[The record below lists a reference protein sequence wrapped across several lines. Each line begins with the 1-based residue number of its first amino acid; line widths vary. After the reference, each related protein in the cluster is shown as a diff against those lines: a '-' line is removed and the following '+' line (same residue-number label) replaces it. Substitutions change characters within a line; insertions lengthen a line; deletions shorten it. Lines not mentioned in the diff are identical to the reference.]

1 MLKIGI
7 FSKLS
12 RISVRMLRYYDENGL
27 LIPGEVDPS
36 SGYRYYHECQLM
48 EAERL
53 LALRE
58 MGFGVE
64 AMGEILRAYHDPAAL
79 EQFLRVRRKELRAEL
94 EKTRR
99 RLALLETT
107 LERVGK
113 DGFTMEYNVV
123 CKELPSRKVASLRD
137 IIPGFWQE
145 GELWRRLMEETAAQG
160 LQLAEPCYS
169 IAIFHDSEFK
179 EENVDVEVQM
189 AVKGEYKDTASVR
202 FRMAEPQRIASVT
215 YQGGYEQMGQVN
227 QALVTWIAGNG
238 YEINGPMF
246 NIYHV
251 GPAQTPD
258 ASQWVTEVCM
268 PVQPLPGRPD
278 GR

>member
-1 MLKIGI
+1 
-7 FSKLS
+7 
-12 RISVRMLRYYDENGL
+12 
-27 LIPGEVDPS
+27 
-36 SGYRYYHECQLM
+36 
-48 EAERL
+48 
-53 LALRE
+53 
-58 MGFGVE
+58 
-64 AMGEILRAYHDPAAL
+64 
-79 EQFLRVRRKELRAEL
+79 
-94 EKTRR
+94 
-99 RLALLETT
+99 
-107 LERVGK
+107 
-113 DGFTMEYNVV
+113 
-123 CKELPSRKVASLRD
+123 
-137 IIPGFWQE
+137 
-145 GELWRRLMEETAAQG
+145 
-160 LQLAEPCYS
+160 
-169 IAIFHDSEFK
+169 
-179 EENVDVEVQM
+179 M

-202 FRMAEPQRIASVT
+202 FRVAEPQRIASVT